1 MRRASSLCL
10 RIRSPPFLVIA
21 PLVAIRT
28 YCADACACETS
39 KNCVPLSRCTFLL
52 VEVISDPCVLLE
64 AAEFRLSPSRPK
76 TPWLLEVSW
85 PAAFKPPTAPRAAP
99 AAFTVELTALLA
111 TPRALAAVLVTAPVA
126 APAVERTPP
135 SAPPP
140 LARAEP
146 IAPPPADKSSPPPEL
161 AAAV

>member
-10 RIRSPPFLVIA
+10 RIRSSPFLVIA

-52 VEVISDPCVLLE
+52 VEVISEPCVLLE
-64 AAEFRLSPSRPK
+64 TAEFRFIPLRPN

-85 PAAFKPPTAPRAAP
+85 PAAFNPPTAPRVAP
-99 AAFTVELTALLA
+99 AAFTVELTAPPA
-111 TPRALAAVLVTAPVA
+111 TPPALAAVLVTAPVA
-126 APAVERTPP
+126 APAVDRTPP
-135 SAPPP
+135 RAPPP

-146 IAPPPADKSSPPPEL
+146 TAPPPADKSSPPIEDRKS
-161 AAAV
+161 V